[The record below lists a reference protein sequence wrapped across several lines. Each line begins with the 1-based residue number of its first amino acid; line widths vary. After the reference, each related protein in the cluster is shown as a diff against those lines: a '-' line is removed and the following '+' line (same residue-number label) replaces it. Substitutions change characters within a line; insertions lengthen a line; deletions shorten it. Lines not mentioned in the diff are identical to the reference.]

1 MFLPFGNRLL
11 RVLPDGNERRPRH
24 TERHCYS
31 ARHVHLPSDHQTLS
45 ETELPETLQELKE
58 LYRQFEIEDQEGR

>member
-24 TERHCYS
+24 TKRHCYS

-45 ETELPETLQELKE
+45 ETELPENPARAERTVQT
-58 LYRQFEIEDQEGR
+58 I

>member
-45 ETELPETLQELKE
+45 ETELPENPARAERTVQT
-58 LYRQFEIEDQEGR
+58 I